1 MAVEGNAIYRI
12 GHRTYKLN
20 EGEFL
25 LANCY
30 QNGLGIVG
38 SKSEVIQFCVHI
50 DPSLITQICN
60 SYRSINRNELDV
72 LHDNSTLFHLFENVY
87 SLNNNTDISKMLRP
101 IARLVKSGNPIF
113 IDEEWMLEFGEAIAS
128 QEINIR
134 SGIHGLNHVKPAMRN
149 ELMRRLLLAQDY
161 IHGNYKSPLKIKD
174 IAQASLMNE
183 AMFYKCF
190 KTVFRKTPKQYILD
204 RKLELATELLHEPL
218 AINDIAN
225 ITGFTDIVTFSKAFK
240 RKYGKA
246 PSYSRS

>member
-1 MAVEGNAIYRI
+1 MAVEGNASYQL
-12 GHRTYKLN
+12 GHRRFKLS

-25 LANCY
+25 LTNCY
-30 QNGLGIVG
+30 QNGMGIVD

-50 DPSLITQICN
+50 DPSLITQICH
-60 SYRSINRNELDV
+60 SDQSIRRNELD
-72 LHDNSTLFHLFENVY
+72 LPQDTGTLFHLFENTY
-87 SLNNNTDISKMLRP
+87 SVNSHIEVAKMLRP
-101 IARLVKSGNPIF
+101 IQRLIKSDSAIF
-113 IDEEWMLEFGEAIAS
+113 ISEEWMYDFGEAIAS
-128 QEINIR
+128 QEMKIR
-134 SGIHGLNHVKPAMRN
+134 SGIDGLNNLKPAMRN

-161 IHGNYKSPLKIKD
+161 IHGNIKRDIKNKD
-174 IAQASLMNE
+174 IAQACLMNE

-190 KTVFRKTPKQYILD
+190 KTVFKKTPKQYVLD
-204 RKLELATELLHEPL
+204 RRLELASTLLHEPL